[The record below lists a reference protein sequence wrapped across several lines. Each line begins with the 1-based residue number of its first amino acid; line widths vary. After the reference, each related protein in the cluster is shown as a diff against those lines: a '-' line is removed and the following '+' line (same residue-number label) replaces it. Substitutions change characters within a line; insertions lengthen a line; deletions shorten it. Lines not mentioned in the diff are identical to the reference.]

1 MTYERSDGRGT
12 CQIEDIARPC
22 AKIGI
27 PIFATHEPVAVNPV
41 LDTPANSPTSQDAIC
56 FKRWMMPSS
65 GGCTAT
71 RWLSKKKIERVDLSI
86 LSASAAA
93 TSVAPA
99 TSQSSP

>member
-71 RWLSKKKIERVDLSI
+71 RWLSKKKKIEFSSTALSKHFI
-86 LSASAAA
+86 TASAF
-93 TSVAPA
+93 SHCDKGH
-99 TSQSSP
+99 